1 MGNKQKLQTNNAE
14 LSSIL
19 STVKGLPVID
29 DVKNGAYVWKKFTPE
44 KTYSFNVTMIT
55 ASPPKIKVSSNDI
68 DLSKVD
74 DAFWI
79 GAKIFFSTA
88 SENYLKVGG
97 TPGALTLISTYSS
110 GGTAGVY
117 NATWDAST
125 QQLSAVGSAWAL
137 NNTVRIEDKKIEKTL
152 IGYVVSDN
160 ESAYPDGGMKNGFW
174 YEKFKSFMFGLTKE
188 AHGSFTPSA
197 NIGSTYT
204 LEHNLGERPKFIVVY
219 TNDSL
224 KGNQYAVRAMS
235 IVDRESYD
243 STTTDNSL
251 YVDFIYNGTSYSSF
265 EVHRSS
271 STQVKKAN
279 FDQYKVPIKF
289 DSISYL
295 KGGAT
300 YYWQAMA

>member
-1 MGNKQKLQTNNAE
+1 MGNKQKLQTNNTE

-19 STVKGLPVID
+19 STVKGLPTY
-29 DVKNGAYVWKKFTPE
+29 VKPSGLHVWKRSNYIPAETVTNPSFTFNVTAYSTTVTISNENFDLTKIVDWKKFFDGFGSM
-44 KTYSFNVTMIT
+44 KYDGSF
-55 ASPPKIKVSSNDI
+55 
-68 DLSKVD
+68 L
-74 DAFWI
+74 
-79 GAKIFFSTA
+79 
-88 SENYLKVGG
+88 
-97 TPGALTLISTYSS
+97 TYSS
-110 GGTAGVY
+110 KIIVAFDPINKTFTIESDWRS
-117 NATWDAST
+117 NDASV
-125 QQLSAVGSAWAL
+125 LSYSGTKVLKEAQYTFV
-137 NNTVRIEDKKIEKTL
+137 D
-152 IGYVVSDN
+152 YVVSDS
-160 ESAYPDGGMKNGFW
+160 ESAYPDGGVKDGYW
-174 YEKFKSFMFGLTKE
+174 YEKFKGFMFGLTKE

-197 NIGSTYT
+197 NIESTYT

-265 EVHRSS
+265 EVYRSS

-295 KGGAT
+295 KGRAT
-300 YYWQAMA
+300 YYWQVMA

>member
-1 MGNKQKLQTNNAE
+1 MGNKQKLQTNNTD

-29 DVKNGAYVWKKFTPE
+29 DVKNGAYVWKKCTPE

-55 ASPPKIKVSSNDI
+55 ASPPKIKVSSNNI

-79 GAKIFFSTA
+79 GTKIFFSTG
-88 SENYLKVGG
+88 STNYLEVGG
-97 TPGALTLISTYSS
+97 TPGALTLISTYAS

-125 QQLSAVGSAWAL
+125 QQLSAVGSAWSL
-137 NNTVRIEDKKIEKTL
+137 DNTVRIEDKKVEKTVV
-152 IGYVVSDN
+152 GYVVSDS
-160 ESAYPDGGMKNGFW
+160 ESAYPDGGVKDGYY

-197 NIGSTYT
+197 NIESTYT
-204 LEHNLGERPKFIVVY
+204 LEHNLGERPKFIVIY

-224 KGNQYAVRAMS
+224 KGNQYAVRAMG
-235 IVDRESYD
+235 IVDRLSSD

-251 YVDFIYNGTSYSSF
+251 YVDFITNSTYYSTF
-265 EVHRSS
+265 ETFSSRS
-271 STQVKKAN
+271 TYVKKAD

-289 DSISYL
+289 DSINYL